1 MKPFRCKAKQEPF
14 TPGHV
19 KKGVA
24 TQQIVAFLLAT
35 CCLGAFAGGA
45 QARKTDEIP
54 DYLFIGKKVPNKIPM
69 PSAPQPDRNKLVPPP
84 GEQQFFP
91 IREDGQPF
99 VLNVDR
105 TVNLTDALN
114 RVYYNPK
121 WRGEEWTPF
130 DQVDTIER
138 ACRLMGTWR
147 EYDEANIY
155 RVFTPVN
162 KFFEKYSGFGP

>member
-1 MKPFRCKAKQEPF
+1 MKPFRCKAKQHLIN
-14 TPGHV
+14 PGHV
-19 KKGVA
+19 KKSMA
-24 TQQIVAFLLAT
+24 ALLLT
-35 CCLGAFAGGA
+35 LSIFGAFTGGA
-45 QARKTDEIP
+45 QARNTDEIP
-54 DYLFIGKKVPNKIPM
+54 DYLFIGKKVPNKIPL
-69 PSAPQPDRNKLVPPP
+69 PAAPQPDRTKIVTPP
-84 GEQQFFP
+84 GEQQYFP
-91 IREDGQPF
+91 IREDGQPY